1 MHSELRIFLIC
12 LSSFRRKTTLTKHQR
27 RSHPQGGVTPPSEHS
42 TLEQS
47 YQEPDNASASDNQR
61 LLLQQSDCEQ
71 ALTPNFEFNP
81 QQSLQMTY
89 AASQDMRLPT
99 MIQNVPVMV
108 PFDMQYTQQQYMP
121 LMRQSYNQ
129 SHLIYT
135 PLGFHQPLSAGY
147 PMA

>member
-12 LSSFRRKTTLTKHQR
+12 LSSFRRKTTLTKHQHH
-27 RSHPQGGVTPPSEHS
+27 SHPQGGVTPPSEHS
-42 TLEQS
+42 NLEQS
-47 YQEPDNASASDNQR
+47 YQKPDNASASNQR

-89 AASQDMRLPT
+89 ATSQVMRLPV

-108 PFDMQYTQQQYMP
+108 PFDMQFTQQQYMP

-129 SHLIYT
+129 SHPSYT
-135 PLGFHQPLSAGY
+135 PLGSHQPLSAGY